1 MKDMKLMLHVT
12 DDNRWSVALGNAANF
27 INDVGED
34 RAQVIIVANG
44 GGVFS
49 FAQPD
54 RLMEILSG
62 KGVEFRACRN
72 SLQKLFSAGKGC
84 TSEGELPAYVTVVPA
99 GMTEIVR
106 LHNEGYAYVKP

>member
-1 MKDMKLMLHVT
+1 MKLLLHVT

-27 INDVGED
+27 INDVGEG
-34 RAQVIIVANG
+34 RAHVTIVANG
-44 GGVFS
+44 SGVFC

-62 KGVEFRACRN
+62 KGVEFVACRN
-72 SLQKLFSAGKGC
+72 SLQKLFAAGKGC
-84 TSEGELPAYVTVVPA
+84 TSEEGLPAYVKVVPA

-106 LHNEGYAYVKP
+106 LQKDGFAYVKP

>member
-1 MKDMKLMLHVT
+1 MRDMKLLLHVT

-44 GGVFS
+44 SGVFS

-72 SLQKLFSAGKGC
+72 SLQKLFAAGKGC
-84 TSEGELPAYVTVVPA
+84 TGEEGLPPYVKVVPA

-106 LHNEGYAYVKP
+106 LHKEGFAYVRP